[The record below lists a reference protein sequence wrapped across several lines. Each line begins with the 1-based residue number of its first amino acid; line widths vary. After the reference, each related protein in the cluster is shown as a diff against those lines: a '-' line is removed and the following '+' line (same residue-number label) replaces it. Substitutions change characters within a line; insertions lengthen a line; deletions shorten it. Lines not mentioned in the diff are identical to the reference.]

1 MLNWK
6 LIANIQ
12 EGKLMNKSVF
22 GLNENMAALLAYL
35 GVFIS
40 GIVVLILER
49 ENKFVRF
56 AALQST
62 VLFLAVFLITGLL
75 SWFTSIPLL
84 GLIFGLARWVV
95 STAGLVA
102 WVWLMVTAYQGQ
114 AVKVPILGDICWEQ
128 VHK

>member
-1 MLNWK
+1 
-6 LIANIQ
+6 
-12 EGKLMNKSVF
+12 MNKSVF